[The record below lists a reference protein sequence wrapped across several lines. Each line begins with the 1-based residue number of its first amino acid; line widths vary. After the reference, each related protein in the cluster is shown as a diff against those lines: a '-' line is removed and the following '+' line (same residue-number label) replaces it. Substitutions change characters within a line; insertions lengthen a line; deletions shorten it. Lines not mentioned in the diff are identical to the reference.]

1 MALPVPEIYTVKTA
15 DGVDLRLTRYRGGN
29 KGPAMLVHGAG
40 VWSGMFML
48 PTIDEHFVDY
58 SVRNGYDTW
67 LLDWRAS
74 IKLPLRQFTMDEAAT
89 NDFPAAVRFIR
100 DTTRANSIQA
110 VVHCAGSSTFFLA
123 LADGLLPE
131 VRCVSCSQIALHY
144 QPPKPT
150 EIKCALHMGELLEHI
165 GESYLSA
172 DEDPDNPLFQA
183 AFTALVNV
191 LYHQCVS
198 AVCHRITFMYGELY
212 RHEQLNADTHNRLAE
227 QFGKCN
233 ITTFRHLAQMVRRGE
248 AAKFDYGIIENQKRY
263 GSPQPPSYVKP
274 QHLAIPITFVS
285 GALNQTFLPISTEL
299 TYNWLCANND
309 PKLYRRH
316 LVPNYG
322 HIDGFMGFHANK
334 DVYSLFLEQ
343 LENCPA

>member
-1 MALPVPEIYTVKTA
+1 MALPAPEVYTVKTP
-15 DGVDLRLTRYRGGN
+15 DGVDLRLTRYRGGS

-40 VWSGMFML
+40 VHSGMFML

-58 SVRNGYDTW
+58 SVKNGFDTW

-74 IKLPLRQFTMDEAAT
+74 IKLPLRQFTMDEAAA

-100 DTTRANSIQA
+100 DTTRANSVQA

-123 LADGLLPE
+123 LAEGLLPDI
-131 VRCVSCSQIALHY
+131 RCVSCSQIALHY
-144 QPPKPT
+144 QPPKTT
-150 EIKCALHMGELLEHI
+150 EVKCALHLGETLERMGV
-165 GESYLSA
+165 SYLSA
-172 DEDPDNPLFQA
+172 DEDPDHPDFQK
-183 AFTALVNV
+183 AFTEIVNS
-191 LYHQCVS
+191 LYHQCDS

-212 RHEQLNADTHNRLAE
+212 RHEQLNPATHQRLAE

-233 ITTFRHLAQMVRRGE
+233 ITTFCHLAQMIRRGE
-248 AAKFDYGIIENQKRY
+248 AAKFDYGAAENQKRY
-263 GSPQPPSYVKP
+263 GSPEPPSYLNP
-274 QHLAIPITFVS
+274 QHLALPITFVS
-285 GALNQTFLPISTEL
+285 GAMNQTFLPVSTER

-316 LVPNYG
+316 VVPDYG
-322 HIDGFMGFHANK
+322 HIDGFMGFRANQ
-334 DVYSLFLEQ
+334 DVYSVFLEQ